1 MEMKIFAPI
10 SKSGIN
16 YSVDD
21 KNDKDAMLDATVTIA
36 MSWEWMWSALN
47 ENESYEREWTKVSSG
62 WRCRNKGNYDN

>member
-21 KNDKDAMLDATVTIA
+21 KNDKDAMVDATVTIG
-36 MSWEWMWSALN
+36 MSWE
-47 ENESYEREWTKVSSG
+47 
-62 WRCRNKGNYDN
+62 